1 MTNAKAPNAPDLA
14 SGSLAD
20 LIATL
25 QVEAGL
31 EKPRSL
37 PPVHLWHPA
46 NCGDIGLEIR
56 RDGSWW
62 QNGVRFSRE
71 KLVRLFS
78 TILRRDPDGHY
89 LVTPHE
95 KVVVKVEDAPFVGV
109 RVDRHESS
117 GHQVIL
123 VTTNV
128 GDVVAVDEAHPLR
141 VVTDRQTGEPST
153 YVRVRGGLE
162 ARLGRPAW
170 YELVSLAEVGPGES
184 DTMSVVSSGARFSIG
199 RAA

>member
-1 MTNAKAPNAPDLA
+1 MTNANVPNASNFA

-37 PPVHLWHPA
+37 PPVHLWNPA

-62 QNGVRFSRE
+62 QDGVRFSRE

-95 KVVVKVEDAPFVGV
+95 KVVVC
-109 RVDRHESS
+109 RR
-117 GHQVIL
+117 
-123 VTTNV
+123 
-128 GDVVAVDEAHPLR
+128 
-141 VVTDRQTGEPST
+141 
-153 YVRVRGGLE
+153 
-162 ARLGRPAW
+162 
-170 YELVSLAEVGPGES
+170 
-184 DTMSVVSSGARFSIG
+184 
-199 RAA
+199 